1 MKKLTLTI
9 ALASAFASM
18 SAFAADVSI
27 VKGDDEGTYKLQ
39 GGNTSV
45 GLYGFVHLDVIK
57 NFQQDGG
64 WAYDSGAVGGRKGVM
79 QMTAESSRFGFK
91 SVTKADIGTVRTKV
105 EGDFAANGQ
114 FRLRH
119 AYGEIKSGSN
129 TYLAGKTWD
138 LFADLDAAP
147 ETLDFGGPAGIALN
161 RPEQLRFTTETGA
174 GTLAAALQMPA
185 NTLSDAGQAPITKY
199 PALTGAWSKAGKTT
213 YVALHGLINPVTN
226 EAVAG
231 SDETKFGYG
240 LNLAGTIKLG
250 ASDTLLG
257 NVTYGKGISQYLG
270 GAYYNYETVDASGEV
285 VLNKVVA
292 ATLGLAHVWNGK
304 VRSNVSYSYVKLG
317 DEFSAAATAN
327 DKVSNA
333 YINTIWTVAS
343 NTELGLE
350 YMYGNRKLNDG
361 TTGGIASRIQGSF
374 HYNF

>member
-39 GGNTSV
+39 GSNTSV

-64 WAYDSGAVGGRKGVM
+64 WAYDSGAVEGRKGVFT
-79 QMTAESSRFGFK
+79 MTANTSRFGFK

-185 NTLSDAGQAPITKY
+185 NTVSDSINKY
-199 PALTGAWSKAGKTT
+199 PALTGAWSMAGKTT
-213 YVALHGLINPVTN
+213 YVALHGLVNPVSYESTTT
-226 EAVAG
+226 G
-231 SDETKFGYG
+231 RSDTAYGYG
-240 LNLAGTIKLG
+240 LNLAGTAKLG
-250 ASDTLLG
+250 SKDTLLATL
-257 NVTYGKGISQYLG
+257 TYGKGISQYV
-270 GAYYNYETVDASGEV
+270 GASQAKNQETVANDEV
-285 VLNKVVA
+285 VLKKLAA
-292 ATLGLAHVWNGK
+292 ATLGVAHTWNGK
-304 VRSNVSYSYVKLG
+304 VRSNVSFSYVKLG
-317 DEFSAAATAN
+317 DAVGTEN

>member
-1 MKKLTLTI
+1 MKKLTMTLAVAG
-9 ALASAFASM
+9 ALASM
-18 SAFAADVSI
+18 PVFAAEIGI
-27 VKGDDEGTYKLQ
+27 VKGDDAGTYKLQ
-39 GGNTSV
+39 GSNTSV

-79 QMTAESSRFGFK
+79 QMTAESSRIGFK
-91 SVTKADIGTVRTKV
+91 SVTNADIGTIRTKV
-105 EGDFAANGQ
+105 EGDFAFGNK

-119 AYGEIKSGSN
+119 AYGEIKSGNN

-185 NTLSDAGQAPITKY
+185 NSLAKAGDDPITKY
-199 PALTGAWSKAGKTT
+199 PALTGAWSMTGKTT
-213 YVALHGLINPVTN
+213 YLALHGLINPVTN
-226 EAVAG
+226 EPAG
-231 SDETKFGYG
+231 RSSETKYGYG
-240 LNLAGTIKLG
+240 LNLGATAKLG
-250 ASDTLLG
+250 AKDTLLL
-257 NVTYGKGISQYLG
+257 TLTHGKGISQYVG
-270 GAYYNYETVDASGEV
+270 GANYNFETVDASGDV
-285 VLNKVVA
+285 VLTKVSAV
-292 ATLGLAHVWNGK
+292 TLGLARVWNDK

-317 DEFSAAATAN
+317 DEFGGSTAN